1 MVDTVQSEQSGG
13 QLVDNQ
19 LAIQKSSI
27 AIEQALSQAGVQ
39 GGAGVA
45 AAAAGGSRS
54 DVADVLESTAM
65 KSVTAKAG
73 PVGSIFMTTMTDLS
87 DGAKRSS
94 PNALLEGGGGNK
106 RERAIQSKYAGSDG
120 FMPSGGYG
128 ERLAIAKDIRRGGGG
143 NKKEQA
149 DRKLADKITGM
160 TSSAAGH
167 SYAHGNSVV
176 MVAGGKV
183 SGSSIAALSAT
194 PGIVAESVHKH
205 IENINTAKQNMDKPT
220 WARINQ
226 GAAMGHADAEQLI
239 NQETPEQQR
248 MRMGQASQSYRQM
261 ISEEQHDFSAVR
273 GPSAPKPPGE
283 RK

>member
-73 PVGSIFMTTMTDLS
+73 PVGSIFMTALTDLS
-87 DGAKRSS
+87 DGAKRS
-94 PNALLEGGGGNK
+94 PK
-106 RERAIQSKYAGSDG
+106 SKYAGSDG

-176 MVAGGKV
+176 MVSGGKV

-194 PGIVAESVHKH
+194 PGILAESVHKH
-205 IENINTAKQNMDKPT
+205 LENINTAKQNMDKPT

-226 GAAMGHADAEQLI
+226 GAALGHADAEQLI

-248 MRMGQASQSYRQM
+248 MRLGQSSQSYRQM